1 MEEPFALR
9 ASRRLLLVGI
19 AMLPLQWSVVGAFG
33 HGLLP
38 ADLLFALA
46 IGMRGIAWLGRGAPL
61 RVTGFHGW
69 VLAYVLALGASC
81 LVSANPVS
89 SVGKWVGVVYLALL
103 GCLVFDL
110 AGEMRFVRRLVL
122 VWMFAAAVTAVF
134 SVVAIIGFYA
144 TPGQAWLQPLLSHYG
159 SLPAGPYPRVRSVF
173 ANANMLCNYLT
184 VAVCLLLAARSLGW
198 VGRGAAAAMLGLLLV
213 AAVAT
218 ISPGLGGIALAL
230 ALWGWWSMREQS
242 PELARGSLFAGSL
255 VAVLVLAGMWVNLA
269 APLEEPS
276 VRWLIWQDAW
286 QTWLRHP
293 WLGVG
298 VGQDVVGVA
307 YVTPSGVEQRL
318 TDAHNMWLNIA
329 GQAGL
334 LGVAGLL
341 GLCAWLLRA
350 AWQPAMQG
358 DALVAAC
365 AIAFVAAFL
374 YQGMAGSFEDARHLW
389 VLMGLLAAAGSEIS
403 MRRVASP

>member
-1 MEEPFALR
+1 
-9 ASRRLLLVGI
+9 
-19 AMLPLQWSVVGAFG
+19 MLPLQWSVVGVFG

-38 ADLLFALA
+38 SDVLFALA
-46 IGMRGIAWLGRGAPL
+46 IGMRGIAWLGRRAPL

-69 VLAYVLALGASC
+69 VLAYVLALGLSC
-81 LVSANPVS
+81 LVSVDVAS

-110 AGEMRFVRRLVL
+110 AGDPRFVRRLVL
-122 VWMFAAAVTAVF
+122 VWIAAAAVTAAF

-144 TPGQAWLQPLLSHYG
+144 SPGQLWVQPLLSHYG
-159 SLPAGPYPRVRSVF
+159 SLPPGNYPRVNSTF

-184 VAVCLLLAARSLGW
+184 VAICLLLAARSLGW
-198 VGRGAAAAMLGLLLV
+198 VGPGAGAAVLGLLLV

-230 ALWGWWSMREQS
+230 ALWSWWAMRERS
-242 PELARGSLFAGSL
+242 PRLAWGGLVAGSL

-269 APLEEPS
+269 APFEEPS

-286 QTWLRHP
+286 RTWLQHP

-334 LGVAGLL
+334 LGVAALL
-341 GLCAWLLRA
+341 GLCAWLLRG
-350 AWQPAMQG
+350 AWRPAVQG

-365 AIAFVAAFL
+365 AIAFIAAFL

-389 VLMGLLAAAGSEIS
+389 VLVGLLGGLAHGQYRPSAMQVPS
-403 MRRVASP
+403 RD